1 MSLYWNDSELIV
13 EPYERKT
20 QHYHCGKKLLRFEE
34 KLSVAFTLFIL
45 DLSECYCAR
54 VFSDGTFEKVL
65 SETSFIH
72 SKHRK
77 GGQSASRFQRG
88 RDEAITQWFK
98 KVTAFFDRL
107 EAPIHLVTSF
117 VYKDRVLSHMSN
129 INKAKISKVGKCQY
143 TGEIGAHQ
151 YIKQL

>member
-1 MSLYWNDSELIV
+1 LYWNDCELIV
-13 EPYERKT
+13 EPYNRKT
-20 QHYHCGKKLLRFEE
+20 QHYHCGTRLLRFENE
-34 KLSVAFTLFIL
+34 LSISFTLFIL
-45 DLSECYCAR
+45 DLKECYCAR

-65 SETSFIH
+65 SDRSFIQN
-72 SKHRK
+72 KHRK

-98 KVTAFFDRL
+98 KVNTFFDKL

-129 INKAKISKVGKCQY
+129 TNKSKILRFGKCQY
-143 TGEIGAHQ
+143 TGETGTYQ